1 MTGHP
6 LRLIL
11 GIESSCDDSSAAVVN
26 VEGRVLSSVVSSQVS
41 THAPYGGVVP
51 ELASR
56 QHLADIPS
64 VVEESLRRAAIGFGD
79 VDAVAVT
86 SGPGLLGSVLVG
98 LSYAKAL
105 ALALDVPLATVNHI
119 EAHMTSPWIEN
130 PLTPFPALAL
140 VVSGGHSHLFLCQA
154 KDSILLVAA
163 TRDDAAGEALDKVA
177 KRMGLPYP
185 GGPALDGLS
194 DRGDPGAY
202 LFPLPRMAAGSLD
215 FSFSG
220 LKTSFLHR
228 LREEGLEPR
237 KDLPPEA
244 RPQREL
250 DLLASFQKRV
260 VDHLLQR
267 ARQTITRYNPASLT
281 IAGGVACNRLLRRR
295 IRDLADEHG
304 IACAI
309 PSPAYCTDNAAMV
322 AFNALPRIL
331 AGEASRDLTEDA
343 FPTAHWISTRPE
355 TSGLKP
361 AHR

>member
-1 MTGHP
+1 
-6 LRLIL
+6 
-11 GIESSCDDSSAAVVN
+11 
-26 VEGRVLSSVVSSQVS
+26 
-41 THAPYGGVVP
+41 VP

-56 QHLADIPS
+56 QHLANLPS
-64 VVEESLRRAAIGFGD
+64 VVEEALHRAGIGFGD

-105 ALALDVPLATVNHI
+105 ALALEIPLATVNHI
-119 EAHMTSPWIEN
+119 EAHLTSPWIAN

-154 KDSILLVAA
+154 MDSLLLVAA

-185 GGPALDGLS
+185 GGPALDKLS
-194 DRGDPGAY
+194 DLGNPGAF

-220 LKTSFLHR
+220 LKTAFLHR
-228 LREEGLEPR
+228 LREEGLEPQR
-237 KDLPPEA
+237 DLPPES

-250 DLLASFQKRV
+250 DLLSSFQKRV

-267 ARQTITRYNPASLT
+267 TRQAIARFHPASLT
-281 IAGGVACNRLLRRR
+281 VAGGVACNRLLRHRVR
-295 IRDLADEHG
+295 ELAGEHG
-304 IACAI
+304 LPCAI
-309 PSPAYCTDNAAMV
+309 PSPEHCTDNASMV
-322 AFNALPRIL
+322 AFNAIPRL
-331 AGEASRDLTEDA
+331 RLGEAGRGLTEDA
-343 FPTAHWISTRPE
+343 FPTAHWTSARLE
-355 TSGLKP
+355 TSGSKH